1 MDMELDIMVM
11 DTLLDTMERD
21 KPYTNT
27 LIFGY
32 QEMTLDS
39 GDKFS
44 KPAG

>member
-11 DTLLDTMERD
+11 DTMERD
-21 KPYTNT
+21 KPYT

>member
-11 DTLLDTMERD
+11 DTDTMERD
-21 KPYTNT
+21 KPYT
-27 LIFGY
+27 LRFRY